1 MRYTFV
7 FIPLII
13 LIGATNLVSIGCQP
27 PAKPTVIENQ
37 APQINDLIYENQ
49 VKALSQ
55 NTVACL
61 AIDPE
66 ADNLTYVWKAS
77 NGTVDG
83 QGSKAIWV
91 APEAGG
97 KCTLEVAVI
106 DSQGISTS
114 KSFFIMVTEDV
125 APPKPPVIQKIIAE
139 SVEGPITIVPTDT
152 PAAIQ
157 PLVRGRIWQSYSIEC
172 IAVDPD
178 GDKLSYEWSI
188 TGGKITG
195 SGNKIIW
202 TAPGVAGTYSISVE
216 VTCNNGTT
224 NPSTI
229 QITVKCCGGY

>member
-1 MRYTFV
+1 MRYS
-7 FIPLII
+7 FIFILLII
-13 LIGATNLVSIGCQP
+13 LIVSIVLVSIGCQSSIQP
-27 PAKPTVIENQ
+27 IVIENQ
-37 APQINDLIYENQ
+37 APQIEELIYETK
-49 VKALSQ
+49 VEALSQ
-55 NTVACL
+55 NTVACF

-83 QGSKAIWV
+83 LGSKAVWV
-91 APEAGG
+91 APEVGG
-97 KCTLEVAVI
+97 NCTLEVTVI
-106 DSQGISTS
+106 DSQGNSTS
-114 KSFFIMVTEDV
+114 KSLFIMVTENID
-125 APPKPPVIQKIIAE
+125 PPKPPVIQKIITE

-172 IAVDPD
+172 IALDTD

-195 SGNKIIW
+195 SGSKIIW
-202 TAPGVAGTYSISVE
+202 TAPGVAGTYSISVT
-216 VTCNNGTT
+216 VTCKNGTT
-224 NPSTI
+224 DPSTV

>member
-1 MRYTFV
+1 MRYSLV
-7 FIPLII
+7 FIFLLIAI
-13 LIGATNLVSIGCQP
+13 ISINLVSIGCQT
-27 PAKPTVIENQ
+27 PAKPIVLENQ
-37 APQINDLIYENQ
+37 APQIEELTSENQ
-49 VKALSQ
+49 VKTLSQ
-55 NTVACL
+55 STVACF
-61 AIDPE
+61 AADPE
-66 ADNLTYVWKAS
+66 GDNLTYVWKADG
-77 NGTVDG
+77 GTING
-83 QGSKAIWV
+83 QGSTAIWV

-97 KCTLEVAVI
+97 NCTLEVNVI
-106 DSQGISTS
+106 DSQGNSTS
-114 KSFFIMVTEDV
+114 KSLLIMVTEDIP
-125 APPKPPVIQKIIAE
+125 PPKPPVIQKIIAE
-139 SVEGPITIVPTDT
+139 SVEGLITIVPTDT

-157 PLVRGRIWQSYSIEC
+157 PLVRGRIWQSYSVEC

-216 VTCNNGTT
+216 VTCNNGTS